1 MRLFIII
8 LSMLLIQLNAKAQSD
23 PDAFLRGE
31 ALMQEKLPQKAIDEF
46 TKSIQNGNRDA
57 QVYLSRGRAYMANN
71 QYTLAIEDFLR
82 ADSLKENIASFELS
96 RAYAFSGDKS
106 KAVMTLKDHLAS
118 VYRKPVSIIKLDPA
132 FASLERNRE
141 WLHLWDSTWYSP
153 EEESAARINYLL
165 NSKRY
170 IDAIELAGNEIDKNP
185 SKHIFYYLRG
195 KAFQEYGNPGNALKD
210 YSKAVDKFA
219 READYYIARASVY
232 RNDHKFREA
241 AEDMKRAVR
250 LRPED
255 PSLLKILAVDYINA
269 GNKEEGVEAMNKY
282 AALFRENT
290 EAVYQA
296 GMINYEAG
304 KYVKALEFFN
314 QNLKN
319 NQTDPRFFKARGD
332 TYYQTRLYRYAIRDY
347 GMALDLNPDLTDV
360 WYMKGLARYQAGDHE
375 GACIDW
381 SRARRKGDARAA
393 EKLKQYCGK

>member
-8 LSMLLIQLNAKAQSD
+8 FSLLTIQLTVKAQSD

-31 ALMQEKLPQKAIDEF
+31 ALMQEKLPEQAIDAF
-46 TKSIQNGNRDA
+46 TKSIHKGNRDA
-57 QVYLSRGRAYMANN
+57 QIYLSRGKAYMANK
-71 QYTLAIEDFLR
+71 QYTLAIEDFQK
-82 ADSLKENIASFELS
+82 ADSLKENIASYELS
-96 RAYAFSGDKS
+96 RAYALSGNKE
-106 KAVMTLKDHLAS
+106 KAVEVIKNHLGSSYRLPAS
-118 VYRKPVSIIKLDPA
+118 VIKLDPA

-141 WLHLWDSTWYSP
+141 WLHVWDSTWYSP

-170 IDAIELAGNEIDKNP
+170 IDAIELAGKEIEKNP

-195 KAFQEYGNPGNALKD
+195 KAFQEYGNPDNALKD
-210 YSKAVDKFA
+210 YSTAIDKFA
-219 READYYIARASVY
+219 RKADYYVARASVY
-232 RNDHKFREA
+232 RNDHKYEEA
-241 AEDMKRAVR
+241 AEDMKRAVQ
-250 LRPED
+250 LRAED

-269 GNKEEGVEAMNKY
+269 GNKDDGVEAMNKY

-304 KYVKALEFFN
+304 NYVKALEFFN

-332 TYYQTRLYRYAIRDY
+332 TYYQTKLFKYAIRDY

-360 WYMKGLARYQAGDHE
+360 WYMKGQARYQAGDHE

-381 SRARRKGDARAA
+381 SRARRQGDVRAA